1 MARLTGLGRL
11 PSIALLIAVASSLG
25 FLAVG
30 FMVPVYEGLSST
42 SESPVVTETSSTLVA
57 ENGSW
62 AVVVLLFPLV
72 AAVIVA
78 TALLGSARP
87 AAIVLAW
94 SVTGTVAV
102 FNLLAMLTIGI
113 FLVPTTIAL
122 VAACTS
128 VTVKQTA
135 SRSVVGEAR

>member
-1 MARLTGLGRL
+1 ML
-11 PSIALLIAVASSLG
+11 
-25 FLAVG
+25 
-30 FMVPVYEGLSST
+30 PVYEGLSST

-62 AVVVLLFPLV
+62 AVVVLVFPLV

-78 TALLGSARP
+78 IALLGSARP

-94 SVTGTVAV
+94 SVTGTVAL

-128 VTVKQTA
+128 VTVKRTA
-135 SRSVVGEAR
+135 SRSVVGEVR